1 MRRETGGETEVT
13 VELDV
18 AGGIRTGDGVLDH
31 LLTALFFYMG
41 GREARVEASYDLR
54 HHLWEDV
61 GITLGGELRGKLPPE
76 RFARFGNAVMPMDD
90 ALVLVA
96 VDVSG
101 RPYAAVELSF
111 EEGEEGFEKAL
122 VREFLWGLA
131 RGLKA
136 TIHVKTLSGTNAHH
150 VIEAAFKG
158 GLGVALGKAVRESGK
173 VESTKGLLE
182 VWD

>member
-1 MRRETGGETEVT
+1 MRRETGETEVT

-41 GREARVEASYDLR
+41 REARVEASYDLR

-61 GITLGGELRGKLPPE
+61 GITLGGELRGKLPE

-111 EEGEEGFEKAL
+111 EEGEEGFEKSL

-158 GLGVALGKAVRESGK
+158 LGVALGKAFRESGK